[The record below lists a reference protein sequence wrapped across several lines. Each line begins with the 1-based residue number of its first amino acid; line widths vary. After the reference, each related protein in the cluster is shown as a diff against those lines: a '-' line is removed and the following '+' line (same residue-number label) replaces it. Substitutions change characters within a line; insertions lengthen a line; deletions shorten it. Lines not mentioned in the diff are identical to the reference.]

1 MSVKILIIEDD
12 FSFSEILKQW
22 SKRTGYLVSIANSV
36 KMAKEFIR
44 KKNNDFDLILTDLRL
59 PDGDGIV
66 FLSWLRETGSLIPV
80 IVMTGYA
87 EIATA
92 VSAMKLGA
100 FDYLPKPIQP
110 DILKQKIDQA
120 IQQKP
125 LLQEQ
130 HKAQQQETVASHQV
144 VYAQS
149 VPMKKMY
156 EEIDLVAP
164 TNLSVLIIGESGTG
178 KEYAARMLHAQSSRK
193 SAPFIAVDCGILSRE
208 LAPSELFGHLKGS
221 FTSAEAD
228 KKGVFEQAN
237 GGTVFLDEIE
247 NLSPDVQTQLLR
259 ALQERKVRPVGAS
272 NDIPVDVRIVSATN
286 ENLDKMIAEGRFR
299 EDLYHRI
306 NEFSIRIPALRDRKE
321 DISLYA
327 QRFLEEANVELSQQ
341 AKGFSEEA
349 MELLMGYSW
358 SGNLRELRN
367 VVRRAVLFAKNGK
380 VTPQILPEYLTERII
395 EPQLVLH
402 SEDEKE
408 QIITILRIVKGNKAA
423 AARLLKISRKTLY
436 NKMHEY
442 GLEL

>member
-130 HKAQQQETVASHQV
+130 HEAQQQETVASHQV

-272 NDIPVDVRIVSATN
+272 NDIPVDVRVVSATN

-327 QRFLEEANVELSQQ
+327 QRFLEDANVELSQQ

-408 QIITILRIVKGNKAA
+408 QIVTILRIVKGNKAA

>member
-130 HKAQQQETVASHQV
+130 HEPQQQETVASHQV

-247 NLSPDVQTQLLR
+247 NLSSDVQTQLLR

-327 QRFLEEANVELSQQ
+327 QRFLEDANVELSQQ

-380 VTPQILPEYLTERII
+380 VTPKILPEYLTERII

-408 QIITILRIVKGNKAA
+408 QIITVLRIVKGNKAA

>member
-130 HKAQQQETVASHQV
+130 HEPQQQETVASHQV

-327 QRFLEEANVELSQQ
+327 QRFLEDANVELSQQ

-395 EPQLVLH
+395 EPQFVLH

>member
-130 HKAQQQETVASHQV
+130 HEAQQQETVASHQV

-395 EPQLVLH
+395 DPQLVLH

-408 QIITILRIVKGNKAA
+408 QIITVLRIVKGNKAA